1 MKTFH
6 RFLYHGF
13 LIVWGWVFVFILIQ
27 PCWAKTAPHVPEL
40 LEPWVK
46 WVLHGQEAQLDC
58 IPLYD
63 DADMYQCAWPSAL
76 SISLTDQGGRFE
88 QSWLIHRE
96 TWVPLPGSSEHW
108 PREVRVDGEPW
119 TIIQKNQ
126 VPGVL
131 LQTGTH
137 TTSGTFSWQGLPE
150 NLQIPPESALVSLMM
165 NNEPVLFPH
174 VDAQGRLWLKQART
188 EEKIENRLKIES
200 FRLITDAIPCEVL
213 IYFTLDVAGS
223 AREITL
229 GPLYSPGSLT
239 PLSLQ
244 SPLPARLE
252 QDGRLRMQVRPGQ
265 YRIALNLRHTGPL
278 TELSFAFPEDGLWP
292 REELWSFYAR
302 PDIRQVEIKGVPPVD
317 PAQTSLPGEWH
328 AYPAYRILPGDSM
341 QLAEIKRGDPLPA
354 PDQMALDRTLWLRF
368 DGSGYTIQ
376 DRVNGRKNTNW
387 RLEMDPI
394 ISLGRVEVDGQEQLI
409 TRQAGS
415 EKAGIELRNGRIN
428 LTADSVFQGKI
439 AALPATG
446 WDHDFQKVAGRLHL
460 PPGWKLIHAAGIDQI
475 PRTWIKQWT
484 LLDFFI
490 VLIFTIAL
498 AKLFSKPLACV
509 AFFTLVL
516 IYHEPGAPVYVW
528 LALLIG
534 FALLKYLPQGKFK
547 KIVQVYQIMAL
558 LTLAAIAIPYA
569 VGALRIG
576 MYPQLER
583 PWTSMTEMA
592 QRPSL
597 PEALQRD
604 AASEMPGEQM
614 AGKAAP
620 RLAKVLEQKTNVLE
634 STQTGAAPS
643 AYYGSQ
649 VLQYDPKALTQTG
662 PGMPQWVPFE
672 TIQFN
677 WSGPVTR
684 DQTISFT
691 LIGPRI
697 NLVLAFVRVFLILV
711 LFLGM
716 LGTAYQKGKGM
727 NFSPMKFLKIF
738 SFLVLFLVLPLVL
751 PLVAKA
757 GEIPSPQMLDELQQ
771 RLLEKDDCFPSCADI
786 SDVQIHIGPDHLSLN
801 AQVHGKVASAIPV
814 PGHPTHWLPNRIHI
828 DGVPAMGLIRKED
841 TLWVMVPEGIHQ
853 LSLDGPIRNQNLL
866 QLPFPLKPHAAV
878 IQAEGWSVEGVHA
891 DGRLDPQLQFKRIA
905 EQESKQPEVL
915 ETGILPP
922 FVQVERTLLLGLEWK
937 IQTTVTRMSPA
948 GAAIVLDI
956 PLIAGESVTTEGI
969 RVTAGAAKINLNA
982 HQNHLFWVSFLEPA
996 DEIRLTHAATHTW
1009 TEIWKVDVSPI
1020 FHLSYEGIP
1029 VILHKTGERWYPT
1042 WHPWPGEAVTL
1053 KISRPA
1059 GIDGQTLTIEKSHLE
1074 LRPGQ
1079 RTTAARLMLSFKSSQ
1094 GGQHTITLPPSA
1106 TLQEVSIQGKLQPI
1120 RQEGQRVSLP
1130 IVPGSQDI
1138 ELKWLEPQGI
1148 KSRYTSS
1155 HMDLGAPSVN
1165 TSVDIHLPGERWPLF
1180 MGGEPLVGPAVLF
1193 WSVLMVVVLVAG
1205 GLSRTGWAQL
1215 KFRHWLLL
1223 GIGLSMSHLAAGFI
1237 VVGWLIALDR
1247 RQMADSIK
1255 GHLFNL
1261 IQIGLAGLTLMA
1273 LGSLV
1278 FAVSQG
1284 LLGHPDMN
1292 IVGNGSHTS
1301 LLRWYQ
1307 DVSAPVLPRVW
1318 VVSIP
1323 MLVYRMAMLAWALWL
1338 SFWLVGILKWGWHR
1352 FAQPMIWQ
1360 NIPLGF
1366 KKRKKDE

>member
-1 MKTFH
+1 M
-6 RFLYHGF
+6 
-13 LIVWGWVFVFILIQ
+13 VWGWVFVFILIQ
-27 PCWAKTAPHVPEL
+27 PCWARTAPHVPEL

-46 WVLHGQEAQLDC
+46 WVLHGQEAQLEC
-58 IPLYD
+58 IPHYD
-63 DADMYQCAWPSAL
+63 DASVYQCAWPSAL

-88 QSWLIHRE
+88 QSWLVHRE
-96 TWVPLPGSSEHW
+96 TWVPLPGSSLHW

-119 TIIQKNQ
+119 TVIRKNQ

-131 LQTGTH
+131 LQAGTH
-137 TTSGTFSWQGLPE
+137 TTSGIFVWKGVPE
-150 NLQIPPESALVSLMM
+150 NLQVPPESALVSLTM
-165 NNEPVLFPH
+165 NHEPVLFPH
-174 VDAQGRLWLKQART
+174 VDSQGRVWFKQVQT
-188 EEKIENRLKIES
+188 PEKIENRLKIES

-213 IYFTLDVAGS
+213 VSFTLDVAGS
-223 AREITL
+223 AREIFL
-229 GPLYSPGSLT
+229 GPLYSPEILT

-252 QDGRLRMQVRPGQ
+252 QDGRLRMQVRAGQ
-265 YRIALNLRHTGPL
+265 YQIALNLRHTGPL

-292 REELWSFYAR
+292 REELWSFVAQ

-317 PAQTSLPGEWH
+317 PAQTSLPQEWH
-328 AYPAYRILPGDSM
+328 AYPAYRILPGESM
-341 QLAEIKRGDPLPA
+341 AFKEIKRGDPLPA

-368 DGSGYTIQ
+368 DGSGYTLQ
-376 DRVNGRKNTNW
+376 DRIVGRKNTDW
-387 RLEMDPI
+387 RLEMDPMI
-394 ISLGRVEVDGQEQLI
+394 MLGRVEVDGQDQLI

-415 EKAGIELRNGRIN
+415 PKAGIELRNGRIN
-428 LTADSVFQGKI
+428 LTADSVFQGNI

-516 IYHEPGAPVYVW
+516 IFHEPGAPVYVW

-547 KIVQVYQIMAL
+547 KMVQLYQIMAL

-569 VGALRIG
+569 VGALRMGI
-576 MYPQLER
+576 YPQLER
-583 PWTSMTEMA
+583 PWTSMIETA
-592 QRPSL
+592 QRPSPRKTL
-597 PEALQRD
+597 PLEGEP
-604 AASEMPGEQM
+604 EMVQDQM
-614 AGKAAP
+614 SGKGAP
-620 RLAKVLEQKTNVLE
+620 RLAKVMEQKTNALE
-634 STQTGAAPS
+634 SAQRVEAPS

-662 PGMPQWVPFE
+662 PGLPQWVPFE

-684 DQTISFT
+684 DQSISFT

-697 NLVLAFVRVFLILV
+697 NMVLAFVRVFLILA
-711 LFLGM
+711 LSLGM
-716 LGTAYQKGKGM
+716 LGGHSQKGKGI
-727 NFSPMKFLKIF
+727 NFSQVKSLKIF
-738 SFLVLFLVLPLVL
+738 SFLVLFLVLPLA
-751 PLVAKA
+751 AKA
-757 GEIPSPQMLDELQQ
+757 GEIPPPQMLEALQQ
-771 RLLEKDDCFPSCADI
+771 RLLERDDCFPFCADI
-786 SDVQIHIGPDHLSLN
+786 PEVQIHIGPDHLSLD
-801 AQVHGKVASAIPV
+801 AQVHVTVASAIPV
-814 PGHPTHWLPNRIHI
+814 PGHPDQWLPQKVHI
-828 DGVPAMGLIRKED
+828 NGVPAMGLIRKED
-841 TLWVMVPEGIHQ
+841 TLWVMVGAGVHQ
-853 LSLDGPIRNQNLL
+853 LSLSGPIRNQNLL
-866 QLPFPLKPHAAV
+866 QIAFPLKPHTAV
-878 IQAEGWSVEGVHA
+878 IQAEGWSVEGAHA
-891 DGRLDPQLQFKRIA
+891 DGRLDNQLQFKRIV

-915 ETGILPP
+915 ETGVLPP

-937 IQTTVTRMSPA
+937 IQTRVTRMSPA

-956 PLIAGESVTTEGI
+956 PLIPGESVTTEGI
-969 RVTAGAAKINLNA
+969 RVKAGAAKINLNA
-982 HQNHLFWVSFLEPA
+982 HQNQLSWESFLEPG
-996 DEIRLTHAATHTW
+996 DEIGLTHAATHTW

-1079 RTTAARLMLSFKSSQ
+1079 RTTAARLMLSLKSSQ
-1094 GGQHTITLPPSA
+1094 GGQHTLVLPPA
-1106 TLQEVSIQGKLQPI
+1106 AALQEVSIQGRLSPI
-1120 RQEGQRVSLP
+1120 RQEGQKVALP
-1130 IVPGSQDI
+1130 IVPGSQEI
-1138 ELKWLEPQGI
+1138 ELKWLEPEGM
-1148 KSRYTSS
+1148 KPRYTSS
-1155 HMDLGAPSVN
+1155 RVDLGAPSVN
-1165 TSVDIHLPGERWPLF
+1165 ASVDIHLPGERWPLF
-1180 MGGEPLVGPAVLF
+1180 MGGDPLVGPAVLF
-1193 WSVLMVVVLVAG
+1193 WSVLMVVVLVAA

-1223 GIGLSMSHLAAGFI
+1223 GIGLSMSHLAAGFM

-1247 RQMADSIK
+1247 RKMADSIK

-1261 IQIGLAGLTLMA
+1261 IQIGLAVLTLVA

-1307 DVSAPVLPRVW
+1307 DVSGPVLPRVW

-1338 SFWLVGILKWGWHR
+1338 SFWLVGILKWGWQR
-1352 FAQPMIWQ
+1352 FSQPMIWQ
-1360 NIPLGF
+1360 NIPFRL
-1366 KKRKKDE
+1366 KKKEKEA